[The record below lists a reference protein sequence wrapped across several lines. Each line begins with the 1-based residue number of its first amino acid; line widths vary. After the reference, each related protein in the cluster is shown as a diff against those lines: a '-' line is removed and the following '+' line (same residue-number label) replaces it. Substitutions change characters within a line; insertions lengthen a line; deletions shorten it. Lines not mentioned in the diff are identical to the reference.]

1 MIDIHRLQRHGA
13 LFLVKEID
21 LNPKG
26 KRYFVQIRPTIPA
39 VLTRLEEL
47 AYDLWFSWNT
57 KARTLFYTID
67 AELWQ
72 LCDHNPL
79 LFLRR
84 ISQERLNEVSQ
95 DRAFLALYNGILS
108 YYDSYKT
115 EEHQWFPST
124 FNDAQNHSIA
134 YFSAEFGLHESLPIY
149 SGGLGILAGDHC
161 KSASDLG
168 LPFTAVG
175 LLYRH
180 GYFTQTIDAHGK
192 QIATFHDNRF
202 SDLCIE
208 KATDEQGKDTII
220 SVSLPGR
227 ELYLQVWEARAG
239 HIRML
244 LLDADL
250 EQNSQEDRQ
259 ITYQLYGG
267 DIENRIKQ
275 EICLGVGGVRA
286 LRATGRTP
294 TIWHANEGHAA
305 FTILERIREYMHNDQ
320 LSFAQAKEM
329 TISATVFTTHTP
341 VPAGHD
347 IFPIHLFDH
356 YMGHYA
362 NALDLSIDELHHL
375 GKGDFGH
382 GSDGFNQTALAIHGS
397 AHQNGVAKLHGEVSS
412 DICQDMWPDIEPDEN
427 PISSVTN
434 GVHVTTWLNQE
445 WINLFDQQFG
455 DQWRSQLLTP
465 EFWGNVHNISDS
477 LFWSIHQTIKL
488 RLLNHVKEIIEQ
500 QATRNG
506 ESLRLTRRMTA
517 NFDVRTLVIGF
528 ARRFATYKRASLLF
542 EDESKLLEL
551 LDEVGHPIL
560 FLFAGKAH
568 PADHPGQELIRRIH
582 EISRKPEFLGR
593 VLMVEGYDMSLGRYL
608 TSGVDVWLNN
618 PRRPMEASGTSGMKA
633 AMNGV
638 PNLSILDGW
647 WPEGFHDDNG
657 WVIGSAHNHENDGV
671 GDADDLASLYHTLRY
686 DVIPTYYNRN
696 ESGFSS
702 TWVHICKQ
710 AMIRSIPHFNTDR
723 MVSEYAERFYV
734 PASRRGLLMAADG
747 FARAKSLAAWKET
760 IMHGWHL
767 VGLSDEGQPL
777 EGTCHQNDN
786 LEIKVRA
793 HLHALNI
800 SDVCVEVV
808 RYRAAP
814 NGAHK
819 RVDITE
825 MTHMGDQV
833 YSLKLSPEETGNIYY
848 QVRVYPTHQ
857 DLPHPLSMGLMK
869 WLQS

>member
-1 MIDIHRLQRHGA
+1 M
-13 LFLVKEID
+13 
-21 LNPKG
+21 NPNG

-39 VLTRLEEL
+39 NLVRLEEL

-57 KARTLFYTID
+57 KARALFYTMD
-67 AELWQ
+67 SELWE

-84 ISQERLNEVSQ
+84 INQDRLNEVSK
-95 DRAFLALYNGILS
+95 DRSFLAAYNGILS

-115 EEHQWFPST
+115 EDNQWFPTT
-124 FNDAQNHSIA
+124 FDDAQEHSIA

-175 LLYRH
+175 LLYRN
-180 GYFTQTIDAHGK
+180 GYFTQTIDGYGK
-192 QIATFHDNRF
+192 QIATYHDNKF
-202 SDLCIE
+202 GDLSVA
-208 KATDEQGKDTII
+208 KAKNLQDEDAII
-220 SVSLPGR
+220 SISLPDR
-227 ELYLQVWEARAG
+227 ELQLQVWEARAG

-250 EQNSQEDRQ
+250 EQNSTEDRT
-259 ITYQLYGG
+259 ITSQLYGG

-286 LRATGRTP
+286 LRATGRAP
-294 TIWHANEGHAA
+294 TVWHANEGHAA

-362 NALDLSIDELHHL
+362 NALGLSIDELHNL

-382 GSDGFNQTALAIHGS
+382 GSEGFNQTALAIHGS
-397 AHQNGVAKLHGEVSS
+397 AYQNGVAKLHGEVSS
-412 DICQDMWPDIEPDEN
+412 DICQDMWPDIEPEEN
-427 PISSVTN
+427 PITSVTN

-465 EFWGNVHNISDS
+465 DFWNQIHQISDS

-488 RLLNHVKEIIEQ
+488 RLLNHVEEILEQ

-542 EDESKLLEL
+542 EDEAKLLEI
-551 LDEVGHPIL
+551 LDDVGHPIL

-568 PADHPGQELIRRIH
+568 PADHPGQALIRRIH
-582 EISRKPEFLGR
+582 EISRKPEFIGR

-657 WVIGSAHNHENDGV
+657 WVIGGAHSHENDEI
-671 GDADDLASLYHTLRY
+671 GDADDLASLYDTLRY
-686 DVIPTYYNRN
+686 DVIPTYYQRN
-696 ESGFSS
+696 DSGFSDA
-702 TWVHICKQ
+702 WVHICKQ

-723 MVSEYAERFYV
+723 MVSEYAQRFYV
-734 PASRRGLLMAADG
+734 PASRSAQLMAANQ
-747 FARAKSLAAWKET
+747 FSEAKALAAWKEKVSN
-760 IMHGWHL
+760 GWHK
-767 VGLSDEGQPL
+767 VGLSNEGATL
-777 EGTCHQNDN
+777 EGTRFQGDS
-786 LEIKVRA
+786 LEIRVKAYLHDLHEDDVR
-793 HLHALNI
+793 I
-800 SDVCVEVV
+800 EVV
-808 RYRAAP
+808 SYRAAP
-814 NGAHK
+814 NATHQ
-819 RVDITE
+819 RVGVTE
-825 MTHMGDQV
+825 MTHTGDHV
-833 YSLKLSPEETGNIYY
+833 YSLTLAQEITGNIYY
-848 QVRVYPTHQ
+848 QIRIYPTHKN
-857 DLPHPLSMGLMK
+857 LAHPFSMGLLK
-869 WLQS
+869 WLHD